1 MLFEKAQQ
9 KMMNAT
15 LAMQEKAMDRV
26 VQEQYKAAI
35 EIYLQQIQ
43 LNQELAHKFLEN
55 HQEEQKKIFEQAMI
69 VIDMGI
75 DGRNP
80 DLVQSALVLIKTM
93 RQNEPEF
100 FNRYYKIRFG
110 RSL

>member
-35 EIYLQQIQ
+35 EIYLQPIQ
-43 LNQELAHKFLEN
+43 LNQELAHKFLAN
-55 HQEEQKKIFEQAMI
+55 HQEAQKKMFEQAMI